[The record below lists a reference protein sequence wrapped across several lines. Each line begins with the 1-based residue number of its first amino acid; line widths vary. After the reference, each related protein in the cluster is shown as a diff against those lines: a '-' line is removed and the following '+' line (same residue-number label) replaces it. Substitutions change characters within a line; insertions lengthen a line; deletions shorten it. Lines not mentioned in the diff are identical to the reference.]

1 MNSRQKRS
9 GRVVITGIGV
19 VSPNGLG
26 VAEFTQNL
34 RAGQSGIDWIKAFD
48 TSPLRVGFAGH
59 VERFKPESVM
69 DARDLRRVGR
79 LVPLAVAASRE
90 ALAMAGIA
98 CDPANVQQS
107 QDMAV
112 LLGTGGGALGFIEP
126 QYKAYF
132 TGDGKYSPFTV
143 PAGTHGNISSE
154 ISIALGLRG
163 FSHVVSTGCA
173 SSTDAIGYAMLH
185 IQRGD
190 VPMVLA
196 GGADA
201 PITEG
206 ILKGFE
212 LMRILAAP
220 TDPVSRASRPF
231 NRDRDGFVL
240 GEGSWMFLLEDADH
254 AEKRGATVLAEVCGW
269 GSTCDAYHRVAPAPD
284 AMQSARAISMAME
297 DAGIQPAQ
305 IDYVNLHGT
314 GTQMNDGLET
324 AGVVRALGPRA
335 AEIPCSSTKSMIG
348 HPQGACGAAGIAAT
362 ILSLRAGFIHPTIN
376 LTDTDP
382 LCTLNYVPN
391 ESIDSG
397 EAQWALCN
405 CIAFGSKNSALV
417 IRVIPGTA

>member
-1 MNSRQKRS
+1 MNSRLQRS
-9 GRVVITGIGV
+9 GRAVITGIGV

-26 VAEFTQNL
+26 ATEFTRNL
-34 RAGQSGIDWIKAFD
+34 RAGQSGIDWITAFD
-48 TSPLRVGFAGH
+48 TAPLRVRFAGH
-59 VERFKPESVM
+59 LERFKPESVM
-69 DARDLRRVGR
+69 DGRDLRRVGR

-98 CDPANVQQS
+98 CDPADVERS

-173 SSTDAIGYAMLH
+173 SSTDAIGYAMRH
-185 IQRGD
+185 IQHGD

-196 GGADA
+196 GGTDA

-220 TDPVSRASRPF
+220 TDPISRASRPF

-240 GEGSWMFLLEDADH
+240 GEGSWMFLMEDADH

-284 AMQSARAISMAME
+284 VVQSARAITMALQ
-297 DAGIQPAQ
+297 DAGIEPAR

-314 GTQMNDGLET
+314 GTQMNDVLET
-324 AGVVRALGPRA
+324 AGIIRALGPRA
-335 AEIPCSSTKSMIG
+335 MEIPCSSTKSMIG

-376 LTDTDP
+376 LSDPDP

-391 ESIDSG
+391 QAIAG
-397 EAQWALCN
+397 NAAQWALCN

-417 IRVIPGTA
+417 IRVMPGGV